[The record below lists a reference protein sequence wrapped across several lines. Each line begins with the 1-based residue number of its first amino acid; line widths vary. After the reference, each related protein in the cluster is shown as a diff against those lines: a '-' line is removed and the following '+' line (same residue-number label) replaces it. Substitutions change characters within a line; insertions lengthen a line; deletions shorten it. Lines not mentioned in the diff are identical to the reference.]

1 MTLKF
6 QKPRYKIYTRF
17 LEDVRNDFK
26 LEKFNNKKWSKLKR
40 ILRFNSRAWETVRL
54 NKKKFNKYNHL
65 LNYQYGYYKKLKFFF
80 YLVIKFLPNP
90 IVLFL

>member
-17 LEDVRNDFK
+17 LEDVKNDFK
-26 LEKFNNKKWSKLKR
+26 LEKFNNKKWSKLKK
-40 ILRFNSRAWETVRL
+40 ILRFNSRTWETVRL

-65 LNYQYGYYKKLKFFF
+65 LKYDYAMA
-80 YLVIKFLPNP
+80 
-90 IVLFL
+90 LFLLSNTSYFPHIHNSLQVL